1 MELEREK
8 QKLEKRLL
16 DEWNIE
22 KQAFEDDEQ
31 ETAQGRQAI
40 IKQIE
45 DTKDEQK
52 KLQMKVKD
60 LERRIRGEQNDLEDF

>member
-16 DEWNIE
+16 DEWKIE

-45 DTKDEQK
+45 DTKDE
-52 KLQMKVKD
+52 
-60 LERRIRGEQNDLEDF
+60 